1 MDFSLY
7 VTQKTL
13 IMIVKVCLISILNEV
28 RFQTKQI
35 NVFNSSIMSVFPNK
49 SLIYIA
55 SKLGKKLPQLTQV

>member
-35 NVFNSSIMSVFPNK
+35 NVFNLSIMSVFPNK